1 MLGGRVHGI
10 YYLDNCEYMKFIQTH
25 VNVKFEVLMV
35 EAMKIIV
42 LWDVRLC
49 SMMDKYQHFG
59 GTCHLLLYGSV
70 NFMEDT

>member
-1 MLGGRVHGI
+1 M
-10 YYLDNCEYMKFIQTH
+10 DNCEYVQFIQTH

-35 EAMKIIV
+35 EAMKIIA

-49 SMMDKYQHFG
+49 SVMDKYQHFG
-59 GTCHLLLYGSV
+59 GTCHLHLYSSV

>member
-1 MLGGRVHGI
+1 M
-10 YYLDNCEYMKFIQTH
+10 DNCEYMKFIQIH
-25 VNVKFEVLMV
+25 VNVKFEVLLV
-35 EAMKIIV
+35 EAMKIIA

-59 GTCHLLLYGSV
+59 GTWDLHLHSSV